1 MDEGLQGAG
10 HQVVVM
16 VKEAG
21 VAVFLALEQVLVV
34 AAGVQLPGERRCLRH
49 VVLQGERG
57 GVGGAD
63 TEKRSGRG
71 ASVGRGADV
80 GTASGIRNSRQTQ
93 TQTAEVCMGNGLDAV
108 DSLSSAGYDRLA
120 FQLSS
125 FSALQL
131 FSELVY
137 F

>member
-21 VAVFLALEQVLVV
+21 VAVLLALVQVLVV
-34 AAGVQLPGERRCLRH
+34 AAGVQLPRERRCLRH
-49 VVLQGERG
+49 VVLQVERG
-57 GVGGAD
+57 GGQTRKKA
-63 TEKRSGRG
+63 SGRG
-71 ASVGRGADV
+71 ASVG
-80 GTASGIRNSRQTQ
+80 TAGGIRNSRQTQ

-108 DSLSSAGYDRLA
+108 DSLSSSGYDRLA

-125 FSALQL
+125 FSRGWFIFDL
-131 FSELVY
+131 
-137 F
+137 